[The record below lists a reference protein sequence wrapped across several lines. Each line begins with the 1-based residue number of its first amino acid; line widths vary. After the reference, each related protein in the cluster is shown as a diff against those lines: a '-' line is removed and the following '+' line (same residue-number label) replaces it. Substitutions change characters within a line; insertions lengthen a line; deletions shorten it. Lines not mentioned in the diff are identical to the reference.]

1 MNKLIVHAAGD
12 LCFHRPGHIG
22 VEDWILRRADGTPPE
37 DVHLVEV
44 LEAIRD
50 HVAAVFDVQ
59 IAKAKAR
66 RGDAPAGE
74 EDEVQ
79 PSLEADALLARIR
92 GLH

>member
-1 MNKLIVHAAGD
+1 MNELIVHAAGD
-12 LCFHRPGHIG
+12 LCFHTPDHIG

-37 DVHLVEV
+37 DVHIVEV

-50 HVAAVFDVQ
+50 HVGAAFDVH

-66 RGDAPAGE
+66 RGDVPAGA
-74 EDEVQ
+74 EDEAQ
-79 PSLEADALLARIR
+79 PSQEAAALLARIR